1 MSQEEI
7 DEPVARHGALRESEF
22 VEMWEVYVQQR
33 VVEADV
39 IGFALG
45 VPLWKLQLEHSQLA
59 RFGKD
64 PIYGTVLEELD
75 ASQTDLWH
83 RS

>member
-7 DEPVARHGALRESEF
+7 EEPVTRHGALRESEF

-45 VPLWKLQLEHSQLA
+45 VPLGEFQFEHSQLA
-59 RFGKD
+59 RFEKNSV
-64 PIYGTVLEELD
+64 YGTVLEELD
-75 ASQTDLWH
+75 AAHTDL
-83 RS
+83 